1 LFSKQ
6 NRKVVGRVGSKGALF
21 KTGILADE
29 NRYHEVF
36 RNRYVRVLLPVT
48 RREHGCEEPVQELE
62 MALQFVREP
71 KQWCC
76 CCCCCCCS
84 WSGSL
89 EVGVIAKMA
98 QRGLKVSGAGRLL
111 RAGSL

>member
-1 LFSKQ
+1 MGK
-6 NRKVVGRVGSKGALF
+6 KDRVGLKGGLF
-21 KTGILADE
+21 ETRILAHE
-29 NRYHEVF
+29 NRCHEVF

-62 MALQFVREP
+62 MALQFVREL